1 LGRIISKQD
10 LIKIQK
16 TNRFSEEEFSNLVIN
31 STPSAWAETYLYDPD
46 KKEKKLNLI
55 PKQKEIID
63 DISNLKCLRMGRGW
77 GKSLTMSCFILW
89 DCMTEDNVKIFI
101 YIPGKTQLQRIYE
114 ILENMIENSPD
125 VKASIEIN
133 KKQNSAL
140 NKKDEIEHTV
150 NFKNG
155 SKIIFFLTDSK
166 IGKIRGQHNPKRIIV
181 DEAHYIREEA
191 FEAIVGVITN
201 MEDPWIWMSSTPRGK
216 FGNFYKFSQE
226 QNVQEYHVPSWESP
240 FWTPAKEEA
249 ARAFVTSEAQYLR
262 EFGAE
267 WGSEDDTVYSDI
279 DIDEA
284 LLKSSMVFGNLVLKQ
299 KNEKYRFLDSEQL
312 WDFYNSKRN
321 GLFIGVDW
329 NTPNVGAKIIF
340 LVSYSVAGINEIAV
354 AKVETIKHEEFSQLY
369 ATQRLIDIVK
379 TYKPDKIYADV
390 GYGASQA
397 EMIKS
402 YGDSHPELNLDNIF
416 RSIDFKSSVEIE
428 TYSLNKVGQYNKEP
442 EKIKVRCKNFMISL
456 ISKHLKSKTMVLP
469 KFEDFP
475 DGLIEDL
482 RSFKLD
488 RIGEN
493 GEPVYSK
500 PKKGQ
505 HKHMALALACYAYY
519 HEKEKIYKKESKKVS
534 LNIFDINSILTKP
547 MSQITNRN
555 ENTNQSQYLMQY
567 ISLKA
572 FESDDLT
579 SVGRRNFGGSK
590 ADRSRLRGF

>member
-1 LGRIISKQD
+1 MGRIISKQD
-10 LIKIQK
+10 LIKLQK
-16 TNRFSEEEFSNLVIN
+16 TNRFSEEEFGNLVIN
-31 STPSAWAETYLYDPD
+31 STPSAWAETYLFDPD
-46 KKEKKLNLI
+46 KKDKPLTLI

-63 DISNLKCLRMGRGW
+63 DPHSLKCLRMGRGW
-77 GKSLTMSCFILW
+77 GKTLTMSAFLLW
-89 DCMTEDNVKIFI
+89 DCMTEEDVKIFI

-125 VKASIEIN
+125 VKSSIEIH

-166 IGKIRGQHNPKRIIV
+166 VGKIRGQHNPKRIIV
-181 DEAHYIREEA
+181 DEAHYIRDEA

-201 MEDPWIWMSSTPRGK
+201 MEQPWIWMSSTPRGK

-240 FWTPAKEEA
+240 FWTKEKEEA
-249 ARAFVTSEAQYLR
+249 AKAFVSSDAQYKR

-267 WGSEDDTVYSDI
+267 WGSEDDTVYSD
-279 DIDEA
+279 DEIDEA

-299 KNEKYRFLDSEQL
+299 RNERLRFLDPEQM
-312 WDFYNSKRN
+312 WDYYNSKRN
-321 GLFIGVDW
+321 GLYIGVDW

-340 LVSYSVAGINEIAV
+340 LVSYSTADINEIAV

-379 TYKPDKIYADV
+379 TYKPDKIYADL

-402 YGDSHPELNLDNIF
+402 YGDSHPELKLNEIF

-428 TYSLNKVGQYNKEP
+428 TYSLNKFGQYNQEP

-456 ISKHLKSKTMVLP
+456 ISKHLKSRVISLP
-469 KFEDFP
+469 KFEDVSE
-475 DGLIEDL
+475 GLIEDL

-488 RIGEN
+488 RLGEN
-493 GEPVYSK
+493 GEPVYEK

-519 HEKEKIYKKESKKVS
+519 HEKEKSQKKESKKVS
-534 LNIFDINSILTKP
+534 LEMYDINSILTKP
-547 MSQITNRN
+547 MGQVTNRN
-555 ENTNQSQYLMQY
+555 EQATQHLMSY
-567 ISLKA
+567 VSLKG
-572 FESDDLT
+572 FESDEMKP
-579 SVGRRNFGGSK
+579 VGRRGLGSSGK
-590 ADRSRLRGF
+590 AGRSRLRGF

>member
-1 LGRIISKQD
+1 MGRIISKQD
-10 LIKIQK
+10 LIKLQK
-16 TNRFSEEEFSNLVIN
+16 SNRFSEEEFGNLVIN

-46 KKEKKLNLI
+46 KKEKPLTLI

-63 DISNLKCLRMGRGW
+63 DPHNLKCLRMGRGW
-77 GKSLTMSCFILW
+77 GKTLSMCAFLLW
-89 DCMTEDNVKIFI
+89 DCMTEENVKIFI

-125 VKASIEIN
+125 VKASIEIH

-181 DEAHYIREEA
+181 DEAHYIRDEA

-201 MEDPWIWMSSTPRGK
+201 MEEPWIWMSSTPRGK

-240 FWTPAKEEA
+240 FWTKEKETAAK
-249 ARAFVTSEAQYLR
+249 AFVTSDAQYKR

-267 WGSEDDTVYSDI
+267 WGSEDDTVYSD
-279 DIDEA
+279 DEIDEA
-284 LLKSSMVFGNLVLKQ
+284 LLKSSMVFGNLALKQ
-299 KNEKYRFLDSEQL
+299 RNEKLRFLDPEQM
-312 WDFYNSKRN
+312 WDYYNSKRN
-321 GLFIGVDW
+321 GLYIGVDW

-340 LVSYSVAGINEIAV
+340 LVSYATAEINEIAV

-369 ATQRLIDIVK
+369 ATQRIIDIVK
-379 TYKPDKIYADV
+379 TYKPDKIYADL

-402 YGDSHPELNLDNIF
+402 YGESHPELKLNEIF

-428 TYSLNKVGQYNKEP
+428 TYSLNKFGQYNQEP
-442 EKIKVRCKNFMISL
+442 EKVKVRCKNFMISL
-456 ISKHLKSKTMVLP
+456 ISKHLKSRIISLP
-469 KFEDFP
+469 KFEDISE
-475 DGLIEDL
+475 GLIEDL

-493 GEPVYSK
+493 GEPVYEK

-519 HEKEKIYKKESKKVS
+519 HEKEKTQKKESKKVS
-534 LNIFDINSILTKP
+534 LEMYDISSILTKP
-547 MSQITNRN
+547 MGQVTNRQEQSQIH
-555 ENTNQSQYLMQY
+555 LMEY
-567 ISLKA
+567 ISLKG
-572 FESDDLT
+572 FESDEMKP
-579 SVGRRNFGGSK
+579 VGRRGLGSSGK
-590 ADRSRLRGF
+590 AGRSRLRGF